1 MTISFTVP
9 GKPQGKARPRFDG
22 RSGRTYTPKN
32 TKKYEET
39 VRVCFLR
46 AYRST
51 RLSGEI
57 EAVITAQFSVP
68 KSVSNSKRAAML
80 DGKINPTVK
89 PDADNIIKAILDA
102 LNGYAYRDDAAVT
115 KVTAVKRYGNYPMV
129 EVTLIGD
136 EESEVN
142 ERTCCL

>member
-22 RSGRTYTPKN
+22 RSGRAYTPKN
-32 TKKYEET
+32 TRAYEET
-39 VRVCFLR
+39 VRACFLR
-46 AYRST
+46 AHRST

-68 KSVSNSKRAAML
+68 KNVSNFNRAAML
-80 DGKINPTVK
+80 DGKINPTMK

-102 LNGYAYRDDAAVT
+102 LNGYAYQDDAAVT
-115 KVTAVKRYGNYPMV
+115 KVTAIKRYGNYPMV
-129 EVTLIGD
+129 EVVLKG
-136 EESEVN
+136 E
-142 ERTCCL
+142 

>member
-32 TKKYEET
+32 TREYEET
-39 VRVCFLR
+39 VRACFLR

-80 DGKINPTVK
+80 DGRINPTMK

-129 EVTLIGD
+129 VVTLIGG
-136 EESEVN
+136 EESEK
-142 ERTCCL
+142 